1 MAQPRPPAGAGVV
14 QSIEVVGAQRID
26 PDTVRSFVLL
36 RPGDPFDAD
45 LLDRSLRT
53 LFRLWPVPRCAH
65 CPRRRRASVVTVE
78 ENPIVNR
85 VAFEGNRA
93 ISSDNLA
100 AEVQL
105 RARSVFTPQA
115 AAADRQRILDLYA
128 RRGYFGARVEP
139 KIIAL
144 DQNRVDVV
152 FEITD
157 GEAAR
162 VQRIVFVGNR
172 SFSDWRLSA
181 GGLDARERDLAFPLH
196 RRPLRP
202 GPPGLRPRV
211 AAPLLP
217 AARLRRCADYRRHC
231 RTAARPI
238 GFVVTYTIEEG
249 TRYRLGPICIDSRAR
264 GLEGETLRRFLT
276 VSEGDWHDGQAVER
290 SAEAIGDAAN
300 LAGFPSRAGDTSR
313 RARPGRGRIDLVFE
327 ITDGPR
333 AFVERIEITGN
344 SRTQDRVIRR
354 EMRLAEG
361 DAFIAAQVRRSQQRI
376 RDLGYFS
383 QAEITAS
390 QGSAPD
396 RVNLNVQVTER
407 ATGELRS
414 AAATPP
420 MLASLP
426 ISAFANATSS
436 APVWMRG
443 WPPPSPSGAARW
455 ISPSPIRPS
464 SIVIWPRA
472 WMSSSS
478 PAICASD
485 IARYQERRQGFAIRM
500 GYEFNERLRQTWAYT
515 LVRRNVFDIQPGAS
529 LLIQEQAGVTT
540 LSQIGQTPTYDA
552 RDSRLEPRDGYVL
565 RFGTDLAGLGG
576 DVAYLRTRLEG
587 AYYIP
592 LEAIFGDQDYVL
604 AFLGTVGYLQP
615 IGNRRDRIIDRFF
628 LGGENLRG
636 FRIGGAG
643 PRDILT
649 RDTLGGR
656 FLWTATTE
664 FRFPAVAAGCRAARR
679 AFVDVGALSRAPGG
693 PTVVDDGRPRVGVGF
708 GFSWRSPDRADQPDF
723 AQAVVRESYDETQVF
738 RLRLRHPLLSM
749 EFLRMSSRL
758 RLRALL
764 LPVLAALCVASFA
777 LLPQA
782 SAQQQQQQQW
792 FVPGQPQGQQQR
804 PAQQAPQQRPAQQT
818 QRPAQPNPAPLAP
831 GQPPPA
837 PIIGLVDV
845 EEVQRNS
852 IAFAQVRDEL
862 ERRRNRLNEDLQR
875 EQQRWREEQQALAA
889 ARATLPPEQRC
900 ARASASCRSASP
912 LPRPCSATA
921 TAISEQAAQQ
931 GLGEIQQ
938 ALGLVIQQ
946 VAMSRN
952 VNIVLPRQV
961 VVFNMPGFDLT
972 DAVTAQLNT
981 VLRSVTLPPD
991 TSAAAATPAPAA
1003 PATPRRN

>member
-1 MAQPRPPAGAGVV
+1 MSSPLRPPRRCTALILALLLAAAAPPAMAQPRPPAGAGVV

-53 LFRLWPVPRCAH
+53 LF
-65 CPRRRRASVVTVE
+65 ASGLFRDVRIARDGARIVVTVE

-172 SFSDWRLSA
+172 SFSDWRLSQVVST
-181 GGLDARERDLAFPLH
+181 RESAIWRFLSTADLYDPDRLAFDRELL
-196 RRPLRP
+196 RRFYLRR
-202 GPPGLRPRV
+202 GFADVQITG
-211 AAPLLP
+211 ATAELLP
-217 AARLRRCADYRRHC
+217 DRS
-231 RTAARPI
+231 

-249 TRYRLGPICIDSRAR
+249 TRYRLGPIRIDSRVR

-276 VSEGDWHDGQAVER
+276 VSEGDWYDGQAVER

-300 LAGFPSRAGDTSR
+300 LAGFPFVQVTPRV
-313 RARPGRGRIDLVFE
+313 ARDQAAGRIDLVFE

-407 ATGELRS
+407 ATGELSLGGGYATDAGFLADFGIRERNFLGTGVD
-414 AAATPP
+414 ARLAATIAQRRSQVDFSVTDPAFLDRN
-420 MLASLP
+420 LAAGLDV
-426 ISAFANATSS
+426 FFVT
-436 APVWMRG
+436 RDL
-443 WPPPSPSGAARW
+443 R
-455 ISPSPIRPS
+455 
-464 SIVIWPRA
+464 
-472 WMSSSS
+472 
-478 PAICASD
+478 D

-540 LSQIGQTPTYDA
+540 LSQIGQTLTYDA

-649 RDTLGGR
+649 RDSLGGR

-664 FRFPAVAAGCRAARR
+664 FRFPLPLPQDVGLLGR
-679 AFVDVGALSRAPGG
+679 AFVDVGALSRVPGG

-708 GFSWRSPDRADQPDF
+708 GFSWRSPIGLINLDF

-738 RLRLRHPLLSM
+738 R
-749 EFLRMSSRL
+749 F
-758 RLRALL
+758 
-764 LPVLAALCVASFA
+764 
-777 LLPQA
+777 
-782 SAQQQQQQQW
+782 
-792 FVPGQPQGQQQR
+792 
-804 PAQQAPQQRPAQQT
+804 
-818 QRPAQPNPAPLAP
+818 
-831 GQPPPA
+831 
-837 PIIGLVDV
+837 
-845 EEVQRNS
+845 
-852 IAFAQVRDEL
+852 
-862 ERRRNRLNEDLQR
+862 
-875 EQQRWREEQQALAA
+875 
-889 ARATLPPEQRC
+889 
-900 ARASASCRSASP
+900 
-912 LPRPCSATA
+912 
-921 TAISEQAAQQ
+921 
-931 GLGEIQQ
+931 
-938 ALGLVIQQ
+938 
-946 VAMSRN
+946 
-952 VNIVLPRQV
+952 
-961 VVFNMPGFDLT
+961 GFGT
-972 DAVTAQLNT
+972 
-981 VLRSVTLPPD
+981 RF
-991 TSAAAATPAPAA
+991 
-1003 PATPRRN
+1003 